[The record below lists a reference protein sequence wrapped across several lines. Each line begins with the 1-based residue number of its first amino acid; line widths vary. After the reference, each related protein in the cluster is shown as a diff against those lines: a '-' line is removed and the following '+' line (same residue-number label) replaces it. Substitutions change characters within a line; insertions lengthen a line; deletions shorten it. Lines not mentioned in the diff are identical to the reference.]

1 MYKLL
6 LAKKASGKTFTQIAK
21 EVGLT
26 NLYTAQLFHNQ
37 VSMADAYSFA
47 TLPIAV
53 PLQFFRIPSNLL
65 TDISFHLSDGVE
77 AGHGTSPAICCPRPH
92 G

>member
-6 LAKKASGKTFTQIAK
+6 QAKKASGKTFTQIAN

-37 VSMADAYSFA
+37 VSPFQ
-47 TLPIAV
+47 LI
-53 PLQFFRIPSNLL
+53 
-65 TDISFHLSDGVE
+65 
-77 AGHGTSPAICCPRPH
+77 TSTVNAMLVSLCHNR
-92 G
+92 